1 MLCRNMRSESLLQS
15 SAAQSSSRLRSL
27 SPALLAIACAT
38 ALWAPTPAMAQQA
51 EPATNEASTSEATT
65 LDTVRV
71 TGIRASIATSV
82 ETKNESTSI
91 VEAVSAED
99 LGKLPD
105 ISIADSISRLP
116 GLTMQRVDGR
126 AQVIHIRGM
135 SEQFGGT
142 LLNGREQVST
152 GGSRGVELDQYPAE
166 LINSVIVYKTPD
178 ASLVGQGLSGT
189 IDMQSIR
196 PLSFGERRITFSGQG
211 EYNSLGELIEGS
223 SDTGYRISASYVDQ
237 FANDTVGLAIGVA
250 RMASPF
256 QEQQEK
262 AWWWGDPDA
271 WGAPQDG
278 KPPGAVARQA
288 GEAALKSRDITRD
301 GVMAVLE
308 FEPND
313 TFHSLIDVY
322 YSKFDQDEAENS
334 IMWNNDPWWSANG
347 QGVTY
352 SNVGTTLVGGVP
364 VVTSGTLHGVGAL
377 NMLNELNT
385 REDELFSA
393 GWANTFRWGEIYTLK
408 TDLSYSRAESTRTTL
423 ELQSAFATP
432 RDITFNLNTGK
443 GFNRFSIP
451 GLDDPTQIYLGMDA
465 MGWGRDG
472 RTDLAF
478 TEDTLKSGRIEL
490 NRLVESSDFLRSYDV
505 GVNVT
510 RRNKDRE
517 YVGYYVDLK
526 NGRTPIRLDTINP
539 GTASMDF
546 NGLGNIPNFN
556 ARDLLTSHYDLRAEP
571 SENDLMKNYGVEENI
586 RTFFARANLD
596 MDLTDT
602 VRLRGNVGV
611 QYVRSEQSSTGPT
624 VARDPVTNGWVIA
637 GGQTI
642 GTSYGDILPSMNLGA
657 DFGNGTV
664 LRFAAAKTMMRP
676 PIEMMGAFTTAS
688 VDTTTRT
695 WSGHGGNPK
704 LEPYRATAYDLSLE
718 KYFGPTT
725 YAALAVFYKD
735 LETYIYTQNLPWDF
749 TGYDDLGV
757 TPISNW
763 GNFSRPVNGSG
774 GYMRGVE
781 LSGALGGE
789 MIHSSLDG
797 FGLVLNTSYTE
808 SSIDP
813 DGPGGSD
820 TDTLPGLSKVVANAT
835 LFYEKHGFSVRV
847 SQRYRGEYR
856 GEYSSLFGDRVY
868 QNTMPE
874 STMDLQ
880 LGYDF
885 SNSSRLSG
893 LSLLLQV
900 NNVTNEPYRTEVS
913 AGGISEILYL
923 PLEYKEYGRQYL
935 IGARYAF

>member
-1 MLCRNMRSESLLQS
+1 MLLRNTLSRYPFQYTADQYTCRLRHRMPSMLAFACAVALAAPMSV
-15 SAAQSSSRLRSL
+15 AAQQTQADEDQS
-27 SPALLAIACAT
+27 
-38 ALWAPTPAMAQQA
+38 TPD
-51 EPATNEASTSEATT
+51 ATT

-71 TGIRASIATSV
+71 VGIRASIATSV
-82 ETKNESTSI
+82 ETKQESTSI
-91 VEAVSAED
+91 VEVVSAED
-99 LGKLPD
+99 IGRLPD

-152 GGSRGVELDQYPAE
+152 GGNRGVELDQYPAE
-166 LINSVIVYKTPD
+166 LINSVTVYKTPD
-178 ASLVGQGLSGT
+178 ATLIGQGLSGT

-196 PLSFGERRITFSGQG
+196 PLSFGERRITLSGQG

-223 SDTGYRISASYVDQ
+223 SDTGYRISASYVDK
-237 FANDTVGLAIGVA
+237 FADDTIGFAIGAA

-262 AWWWGDPDA
+262 AWWWGNPDA
-271 WGAPQDG
+271 WGAPQVG
-278 KPPGAVARQA
+278 KPADAVARQA

-308 FEPND
+308 FKPNENV
-313 TFHSLIDVY
+313 HSVLDMY

-347 QGVTY
+347 SGVTY
-352 SNVGTTLVGGVP
+352 GNIGLTDMNGVP
-364 VVTSGTLHGVGAL
+364 VVTSGVLHGVGAL
-377 NMLNELNT
+377 NMLNEMNK
-385 REDELFSA
+385 REDTLFSA
-393 GWANTFRWGEIYTLK
+393 GWNNTLQFADIYTLK
-408 TDLSYSRAESTRTTL
+408 TDLSYSHAESTRTTL
-423 ELQSAFATP
+423 ELQSAFVSP
-432 RDITFNLNTGK
+432 RDITFNLTTGS

-472 RTDLAF
+472 RTDRAS

-510 RRNKDRE
+510 RRNKDWA
-517 YVGYYVDLK
+517 YGAHYVDLK
-526 NGRTPIRLDTINP
+526 NGRAPVRLDTVP
-539 GTASMDF
+539 HGSASMDF
-546 NGLGNIPNFN
+546 IGLGRVPNFN
-556 ARDLLTSHYDLRAEP
+556 PLDLLTSHYDLRSDP
-571 SENDLMKNYGVEENI
+571 SENDLMKNYGVEEDI
-586 RTFFARANLD
+586 KTLYAKANLD
-596 MDLTDT
+596 LDLTDT

-624 VARDPVTNGWVIA
+624 VARDPVTNGWIIA
-637 GGQTI
+637 GNQTI
-642 GTSYGDILPSMNLGA
+642 GTSYGDILPSMNLAA
-657 DFGNGTV
+657 DFGNGTI
-664 LRFAAAKTMMRP
+664 LRLAAGKAMMRG
-676 PIEMMGAFTTAS
+676 PIAQMGAYTTAA
-688 VDTTTRT
+688 VDPTTRT
-695 WSGHGGNPK
+695 WSGYGGNPR

-725 YAALAVFYKD
+725 YAALAVFYKS
-735 LETYIYTQNLPWDF
+735 LESFIYTENLPWDF
-749 TGYDDLGV
+749 TGYDDLGI
-757 TPISNW
+757 TAISNW
-763 GNFSRPVNGSG
+763 GNFSRPINGSG
-774 GYMRGVE
+774 GYMRGAE

-789 MIHSSLDG
+789 MLHPSLEG
-797 FGLVLNTSYTE
+797 FGLVLNASYTE

-835 LFYEKHGFSVRV
+835 MFYEKKGFSARI
-847 SQRYRGEYR
+847 SQRYRDEYR
-856 GEYSSLFGDRVY
+856 GEYSSLFGDRIY

-885 SNSSRLSG
+885 SESTKLSG
-893 LSLLLQV
+893 LSFLIQV

>member
-1 MLCRNMRSESLLQS
+1 MLLRNPICRSTFQRPS
-15 SAAQSSSRLRSL
+15 AQSAHGAPRRT
-27 SPALLAIACAT
+27 PTLLALACAT
-38 ALWAPTPAMAQQA
+38 ALTAPLSVLAQQA
-51 EPATNEASTSEATT
+51 PADETEGATQTTT
-65 LDTVRV
+65 LDAVRV

-82 ETKNESTSI
+82 ETKQESSSI

-99 LGKLPD
+99 IGRLPD

-152 GGSRGVELDQYPAE
+152 GGNRGVELDQYPAE
-166 LINSVIVYKTPD
+166 LINSVVVYKTPD
-178 ASLVGQGLSGT
+178 ATLIGQGLSGT

-196 PLSFGERRITFSGQG
+196 PLSFGERRVTFSGQG
-211 EYNSLGELIEGS
+211 EYNSLGELIDGS
-223 SDTGYRISASYVDQ
+223 SDTGYRISASFVDQ
-237 FANDTVGLAIGVA
+237 FADDTIGFAIGAA

-262 AWWWGDPDA
+262 AWWWGNPDA
-271 WGAPQDG
+271 WGAPQAG
-278 KPPGAVARQA
+278 KPADAVARQA

-301 GVMAVLE
+301 GVMSVLE
-308 FEPND
+308 FKPND
-313 TFHSLIDVY
+313 NFHSLLDVY

-347 QGVTY
+347 NGVTY
-352 SNVGTTLVGGVP
+352 GNVGITQVNGVP

-377 NMLNELNT
+377 NMLNEMNT
-385 REDELFSA
+385 REDKLFAA
-393 GWANTFRWGEIYTLK
+393 GWANTFQWGGIYTLK
-408 TDLSYSRAESTRTTL
+408 TDLSYSSAESTRTSL
-423 ELQSAFATP
+423 ELQSAFASP
-432 RDITFNLNTGK
+432 RDIDFKLTTGS

-451 GLDDPTQIYLGMDA
+451 GLNDPSQIYLGMDA

-472 RTDLAF
+472 RTDLAS

-505 GVNVT
+505 GFNVT
-510 RRNKDRE
+510 RRNKDWA
-517 YVGYYVDLK
+517 YGAYYVDLK
-526 NGRTPIRLDTINP
+526 NGRTPVRLDTVP
-539 GTASMDF
+539 HGTASMDF
-546 NGLGNIPNFN
+546 IGLGSVPSFN
-556 ARDLLTSHYDLRAEP
+556 PMDLLASHYDLRAEP
-571 SENDLMKNYGVEENI
+571 SENDLMKNYGVEEDI
-586 RTFFARANLD
+586 KTFYAKANLD
-596 MDLTDT
+596 LDLTDV

-624 VARDPVTNGWVIA
+624 VARDPVTNGWIIA
-637 GGQTI
+637 GNQTI
-642 GTSYGDILPSMNLGA
+642 GTSYGDILPSMNLA
-657 DFGNGTV
+657 VDFGTGTM
-664 LRFAAAKTMMRP
+664 LRFAAGKTMMRG
-676 PIEMMGAFTTAS
+676 PIAQMGAYTTAA
-688 VDTTTRT
+688 VDPTTRT
-695 WSGHGGNPK
+695 WSGYGGNPR
-704 LEPYRATAYDLSLE
+704 LEPYRATAYDISLE

-725 YAALAVFYKD
+725 YAAFALFYKN
-735 LETYIYTQNLPWDF
+735 LESFIYTQNLPWDF
-749 TGYDDLGV
+749 TGYDDLGI
-757 TPISNW
+757 TAITNW

-774 GYMRGVE
+774 GYMRGAE
-781 LSGALGGE
+781 LSGAIGGD
-789 MIHSSLDG
+789 MIHPSLEG

-835 LFYEKHGFSVRV
+835 VFYEKNGFSARV
-847 SQRYRGEYR
+847 SQRYRDEYR
-856 GEYSSLFGDRVY
+856 GEYSSLFGDRIY

-885 SNSSRLSG
+885 SESSRLSG
-893 LSLLLQV
+893 LSLLVQV
-900 NNVTNEPYRTEVS
+900 NNVTNEPYRTEVT
-913 AGGISEILYL
+913 AGGISETIFL

-935 IGARYAF
+935 VGARYAF